1 VKLLKRAFAIV
12 AVVSGMGLLS
22 APASAIVV
30 EGQFLGVVAGND
42 SPGVILSEFGL
53 DVMELA
59 KVEAPRSITT
69 PTLSNDGL
77 TLSDFVLVEDNG
89 IFEATSGKWTY
100 DGSLGIVDLIVVKA
114 GNDFAAFL
122 FNDAITENMR
132 TMGLFSTTQLDD
144 KGFSHVTAYK
154 LSAVPLPP
162 AVWLFVTA
170 LLALG
175 GVIQRRKSV
184 AA

>member
-1 VKLLKRAFAIV
+1 MSFLKRAIAVV
-12 AVVSGMGLLS
+12 AVVFGLGLFS

-30 EGQFLGVVAGND
+30 EGQFLGVIAGND
-42 SPGVILSEFGL
+42 SPGVILTEFGL

-59 KVEAPRSITT
+59 KVGAPRSITT
-69 PTLSNDGL
+69 TTLSSDGL

-122 FNDAITENMR
+122 FNDAITDNMR

-162 AVWLFVTA
+162 AVWLFLTA
-170 LLALG
+170 LTALI
-175 GVIQRRKSV
+175 GVARRRKTAV
-184 AA
+184 V